1 VKHWW
6 QIGSLLPA
14 LMLVAFLCDI
24 GMRFMPLEFLTFRAW
39 ERALTSPEG
48 TNPEPFHPGRVVL
61 KKHAYGDLASLGNLP
76 SLREYRDEE
85 FRADKFG
92 YRNFYAVDQLRS
104 AGIVVGDSFVVASS
118 VPADRTLSGDLSK
131 LDGGYYYNAG
141 RLPPPTPDVVSL
153 LLSNLKIPSGTMIY
167 VLLERRARSAPPSL
181 DPAPSGTTAPPRKF
195 GQIKVRGRG
204 SRAWLKLY
212 EDRSPA
218 GMISRKI
225 MRLVQNDVLQPNIYA
240 GNVVRRTLQ
249 NDDEMLFFPA
259 DLEPVGDV
267 GALSSAWAAYL
278 KSFANRMAERNLE
291 TVVLL
296 VPNKFTVYNPLLK
309 GVPAQPGGELLM
321 AGIQRELRSANLPV
335 VNVTSV
341 YQSDAEKGLA
351 QKSYLYWRDD
361 THWNANGIEVA
372 ARQLIPCIQAI
383 RNSPASGDLRLRR
396 P

>member
-1 VKHWW
+1 
-6 QIGSLLPA
+6 
-14 LMLVAFLCDI
+14 MLVAFLCDI
-24 GMRFMPLEFLTFRAW
+24 GMRFMPLEFLAFRAW
-39 ERALTSPEG
+39 ERALTSPDG

-85 FRADKFG
+85 FRGDKFG
-92 YRNFYAVDQLRS
+92 YRNSYAVDQVRS

-118 VPADRTLSGDLSK
+118 VSVDRTLSGELTK
-131 LDGGYYYNAG
+131 LEHGYYYNAG
-141 RLPPPTPDVVSL
+141 RLPPPTPGAVGL
-153 LLSNLKIPSGTMIY
+153 LLSNLKMPSGTMIY
-167 VLLERRARSAPPSL
+167 VLLERRARTAPPSL
-181 DPAPSGTTAPPRKF
+181 DPALSGAAAPPRKL

-218 GMISRKI
+218 RMISAKI

-267 GALSSAWAAYL
+267 GALSSAWGAYL
-278 KSFANRMAERNLE
+278 KTFADRMAQRNLE

-296 VPNKFTVYNPLLK
+296 VPNKFTVYSPLLK
-309 GVPAQPGGELLM
+309 AVPAQPGGELLM
-321 AGIQRELRSANLPV
+321 AGIQRELRRANLPV
-335 VNVTSV
+335 VNVVSI
-341 YQSDAEKGLA
+341 YQSDAEKELA

-372 ARQLIPCIQAI
+372 AQQLLPCIEAT
-383 RNSPASGDLRLRR
+383 RHVPASGDLRSCG